1 MKTLTPFG
9 EWAPKTLINPL
20 LKFFCLP
27 EKLKGISQTRQT
39 FSWESY
45 ELPWKKNR
53 SRFFVFQ
60 NLITLNEP
68 TFCVAQIIKVNI
80 GMCVRYVSVCLCVY
94 FTAQKR
100 GFWLKGQWPDVSI
113 FREVSSSCGMYPC
126 KSNTNLIIQAKK
138 NTFEKFISAKM

>member
-1 MKTLTPFG
+1 MKTLISFG
-9 EWAPKTLINPL
+9 EWALINPL

-60 NLITLNEP
+60 NLIILNEP

-80 GMCVRYVSVCLCVY
+80 RMVCVMFLCVY
-94 FTAQKR
+94 VSISLHKKR
-100 GFWLKGQWPDVSI
+100 GFWLNGQWPDVSI

-126 KSNTNLIIQAKK
+126 KSDTNLRIQAKE
-138 NTFEKFISAKM
+138 NTFEKFISAKL